1 MSTDSASESS
11 ALSLGNCAQTHSGTS
26 ALTTCCVCNNPVT
39 VPLVAGAV
47 VEDEVAEDIKCVAC
61 VRGASEASGS
71 LSATQ
76 SVREHDSA
84 LQDALAA
91 MGIVASAAGSALS
104 PVVLFSTALQ
114 VPTQVSPAMVQQD
127 EQQAAV
133 AASVDGTEV
142 VVAVQG
148 QQVDAGAAEPSPS
161 LCAVVV
167 GTVLVDIAAAAA
179 TRAEA
184 SAMVQQLHEEQDAK
198 NDDEKYAG
206 DSDQLSAPE
215 AANEALL
222 SEEAAGMVA
231 AELAKIQE
239 AEAAAAARADEQKVL
254 NAKLQAIAEP
264 HANLQLQVAQVRA
277 NTAQQQAQDKYNM
290 TRLQVT
296 NETELRAHVAEQEA
310 EYKAT
315 MKALDAKHKASYQ
328 AIVAKQQEAEATLAK
343 AQELRAKELAAKQ
356 KALVDALSESR
367 SKKQALELE
376 LFAVRKAEHEQLT
389 GAAKVGAAFVCA
401 ANLPSYLSAAQVGG
415 GGAPLVSSRSVP
427 APAPPEKDGWS
438 CNGWLL
444 EQGAVTAK
452 LVSELTKAEQVHGAG
467 SSRARMLQTLL
478 RRAKVVSSQE
488 ALTFVVRAATERNFC
503 RFGTQA
509 ACPFGAECS
518 FRHEPKPLVASRA
531 RTSSGSKG
539 GGAAAPVGDAHSI
552 RSIRSSSSSS
562 SSSSGGGGSNSS
574 SGSSNSSS
582 GSSSQASR
590 PSKTAARRAKERAKT
605 SLLEQQVADLKKQI
619 ELLAQQQQQ
628 QQQQ

>member
-1 MSTDSASESS
+1 
-11 ALSLGNCAQTHSGTS
+11 
-26 ALTTCCVCNNPVT
+26 
-39 VPLVAGAV
+39 
-47 VEDEVAEDIKCVAC
+47 
-61 VRGASEASGS
+61 
-71 LSATQ
+71 
-76 SVREHDSA
+76 
-84 LQDALAA
+84 
-91 MGIVASAAGSALS
+91 
-104 PVVLFSTALQ
+104 LQ
-114 VPTQVSPAMVQQD
+114 VT
-127 EQQAAV
+127 
-133 AASVDGTEV
+133 
-142 VVAVQG
+142 
-148 QQVDAGAAEPSPS
+148 
-161 LCAVVV
+161 
-167 GTVLVDIAAAAA
+167 
-179 TRAEA
+179 
-184 SAMVQQLHEEQDAK
+184 
-198 NDDEKYAG
+198 
-206 DSDQLSAPE
+206 
-215 AANEALL
+215 
-222 SEEAAGMVA
+222 
-231 AELAKIQE
+231 
-239 AEAAAAARADEQKVL
+239 
-254 NAKLQAIAEP
+254 
-264 HANLQLQVAQVRA
+264 QVRA

-552 RSIRSSSSSS
+552 RSS

-582 GSSSQASR
+582 GSSSQAAR